1 MAEQRDD
8 QRDSRPMG
16 GAVRVVSLLGSRF
29 TDYKPQFH
37 EGIAAMGEQGN
48 STAARP

>member
-8 QRDSRPMG
+8 NQRDRRPM

-29 TDYKPQFH
+29 TDYKPQFP
-37 EGIAAMGEQGN
+37 EGIAAIGEQGN